1 MIEST
6 LNESIDDLEPQ
17 RPFQSEWKKKVEEQ
31 GQRCD
36 ESLDSPRYLL
46 TVYQTGDERM
56 TGGDW
61 ERKEPPRRYYVPN
74 ASLNDIKNYIEMI
87 DNPHWHHHSLSQET
101 KENDEVLDAI
111 PFEEKKWSIVYDFV
125 IEPMTKELEDA
136 YVDGVKSGFFK
147 KYRQMYGT
155 SKDMLGH
162 EEFKKNFENEDFE
175 KDSFIIEYVEGS
187 KVSEK

>member
-1 MIEST
+1 M
-6 LNESIDDLEPQ
+6 
-17 RPFQSEWKKKVEEQ
+17 
-31 GQRCD
+31 
-36 ESLDSPRYLL
+36 
-46 TVYQTGDERM
+46 
-56 TGGDW
+56 
-61 ERKEPPRRYYVPN
+61 
-74 ASLNDIKNYIEMI
+74 
-87 DNPHWHHHSLSQET
+87 
-101 KENDEVLDAI
+101 
-111 PFEEKKWSIVYDFV
+111 SIVYDFV

-136 YVDGVKSGFFK
+136 YVDVKSGFK

>member
-1 MIEST
+1 
-6 LNESIDDLEPQ
+6 
-17 RPFQSEWKKKVEEQ
+17 
-31 GQRCD
+31 
-36 ESLDSPRYLL
+36 
-46 TVYQTGDERM
+46 
-56 TGGDW
+56 
-61 ERKEPPRRYYVPN
+61 
-74 ASLNDIKNYIEMI
+74 MI

-101 KENDEVLDAI
+101 KESDEVLDAI